1 MNPMRHL
8 TAAAAVVAALVLA
21 ACSPDAA
28 DFKSQAEKYIESRE
42 FSEDAGL
49 LRYSD
54 AECEEPESTA
64 EDTRYTCTAT
74 APDGTQWRFNVEIT
88 GERELEVS
96 PSPEPVSAPAGESS
110 TPDASSAA
118 TGASTTA
125 AAATTT
131 RAPTTT
137 ARAPTTTARA
147 PTTTAAAATPAA
159 ATTTTTA

>member
-1 MNPMRHL
+1 MRHL

-74 APDGTQWRFNVEIT
+74 AADGTQWRFNVEIT
-88 GERELEVS
+88 GASRAAS
-96 PSPEPVSAPAGESS
+96 EPVAG
-110 TPDASSAA
+110 TRVGTGRRVVDAGCVERSD
-118 TGASTTA
+118 GGEHDGG

-137 ARAPTTTARA
+137 ARAPTTTAA
-147 PTTTAAAATPAA
+147 TDDDAAADAGPP

>member
-96 PSPEPVSAPAGESS
+96 PSPEPVSAPGGESS

-125 AAATTT
+125 ATATTT
-131 RAPTTT
+131 TRPTTT
-137 ARAPTTTARA
+137 TVVPRA
-147 PTTTAAAATPAA
+147 TTTAAAPRTAGSP
-159 ATTTTTA
+159 TTT